1 MTSKYCESLSSYSR
15 RETRPVKVG
24 NVVIG
29 GGGEIVVQSMC
40 TTDTMDTEGS
50 VCQAIRIADAGGEMV
65 RYTAQGRR
73 EAENL
78 KNIRQAL
85 RDAGYDVPLVADIHF
100 NPVAAEIAACNVEK
114 VRINPGNFIDKRANF
129 SVVEYTE
136 EEYAAELERLKQ
148 KLCRLLDICVE
159 HGTALRIGVNHGSL
173 SDRIM
178 SRYGDTPE
186 GMVASAM
193 EFLNICREYG
203 FGDVV
208 ISMKSSNTKVM
219 VRAYRLMAAALR
231 EQGMDYP
238 LHLGVTE
245 AGEGEDGRIKSAVGI
260 GALLND
266 GLGDTIRVSL
276 TEAPENEIPV
286 ARKLADYYRGRETHS
301 PFGEV
306 SWKYYEAY
314 EDSKRDTMD
323 AGGIGGKNLP
333 VVIAEAKTAFSS
345 FGGGEFE
352 PDFIYVEGNGKV
364 GKRVFGP
371 SDITTAEEL
380 APGKR
385 FISLTLSELNDRTTD
400 YLERYPN
407 KVVILKTFNKNGP
420 AEQRAFFLKLK
431 EKGIRNA
438 VVIHREYDETD
449 MDSLTIKAAA
459 DCGMLFIDGMGDGI
473 WLQNKNETIS
483 PVEIVRLSFGILQAA
498 RARITKTEYISCPGC
513 GRTLYSLQ
521 ETLKKIK
528 EKTAGLKGLKIAVM
542 GCIVNGP
549 GEMAD
554 ADYGYVGSGKNV
566 VTLYKGKEV
575 IKRNIPQENAIDELV
590 ALIKENGEYRI

>member
-85 RDAGYDVPLVADIHF
+85 RDVGYDVPMVADIHF

-129 SVVEYTE
+129 SIVEYTE

-333 VVIAEAKTAFSS
+333 VVIAEAKTAFPS

-352 PDFIYVEGNGKV
+352 PDFIYVKGNGKI
-364 GKRVFGP
+364 GNYSR
-371 SDITTAEEL
+371 
-380 APGKR
+380 
-385 FISLTLSELNDRTTD
+385 
-400 YLERYPN
+400 
-407 KVVILKTFNKNGP
+407 
-420 AEQRAFFLKLK
+420 RA
-431 EKGIRNA
+431 GA
-438 VVIHREYDETD
+438 
-449 MDSLTIKAAA
+449 
-459 DCGMLFIDGMGDGI
+459 G
-473 WLQNKNETIS
+473 
-483 PVEIVRLSFGILQAA
+483 
-498 RARITKTEYISCPGC
+498 
-513 GRTLYSLQ
+513 
-521 ETLKKIK
+521 KKIYK
-528 EKTAGLKGLKIAVM
+528 SYL
-542 GCIVNGP
+542 
-549 GEMAD
+549 
-554 ADYGYVGSGKNV
+554 VGI
-566 VTLYKGKEV
+566 E
-575 IKRNIPQENAIDELV
+575 
-590 ALIKENGEYRI
+590 